1 MVSGYTATKME
12 KSKHK
17 KSDCLLVC
25 VLAWF
30 IPGRGHMWLG
40 RRNTGLMFLGV
51 LSLMFFV
58 GLWLQG
64 TLFPFDFGQPLVV
77 LAAFAEFGMGG
88 MYVFAIFMGIG
99 DGSVVNPTHEHGN
112 TFLIVSGL
120 LNALVVL
127 DAYDIVHGRK

>member
-1 MVSGYTATKME
+1 ME
-12 KSKHK
+12 EARHK
-17 KSDCLLVC
+17 KYDWLFVC
-25 VLAWF
+25 ALALF
-30 IPGRGHMWLG
+30 IPGSGHMWLG
-40 RRNTGLMFLGV
+40 RRNPGLIFFGA

-77 LAAFAEFGMGG
+77 LAAFAELGMGG
-88 MYVFAIFMGIG
+88 MYAFAVFMGIG

-127 DAYDIVHGRK
+127 DVYDIVHGRK